1 MRPPARGASGDAL
14 PPYPNWLAE
23 LDTGCFEASD
33 DRYAGALRAPPEV
46 LFADGQRPTPHSS
59 AYIPAW
65 TGRPRTA
72 RRAPEAHREFDSPGT
87 CDKAFDARAQH
98 DWTRGRRI
106 GEADRP
112 GPDLDPRRRARSA
125 HAAVAR
131 RSDQDIRRP
140 RASKLEQEKRALAV
154 ADWLAWLD
162 EAGISERQVWTF
174 DGDTIATL
182 LGEFG

>member
-1 MRPPARGASGDAL
+1 MASVRRHIRLPTSPRGPGDLGPQDARRRPTVSSIRRVHAIKLSTHVRSMIGRAAEELARPTGRGLIWIRGA
-14 PPYPNWLAE
+14 
-23 LDTGCFEASD
+23 
-33 DRYAGALRAPPEV
+33 
-46 LFADGQRPTPHSS
+46 
-59 AYIPAW
+59 
-65 TGRPRTA
+65 GR
-72 RRAPEAHREFDSPGT
+72 
-87 CDKAFDARAQH
+87 
-98 DWTRGRRI
+98 
-106 GEADRP
+106 
-112 GPDLDPRRRARSA
+112 GPRRARSA

-131 RSDQDIRRP
+131 RSEQDIRGP